1 MSKPQIQDSAPGPL
15 RAASEH
21 YSAVRPFGG
30 SDITRFKVLKGSSVE
45 CKKQPPPSE
54 KGCAFVLSQPCGS
67 PPRLCVGPESHLCSC
82 KRGWGRENRKQ
93 LLPPTSASRQLE
105 VSFCLPPG
113 TAAPGSQRSL
123 PALLGSEL
131 PLSQADLVNPSMP
144 GHLTR
149 NWRAERKPGAPILA
163 RAPRLLCGGP
173 ERTKP
178 QRSAAEPPSARLPVP
193 GSQLPGLRGD
203 AACSDCSPAL
213 RGLPCTF

>member
-1 MSKPQIQDSAPGPL
+1 M
-15 RAASEH
+15 R
-21 YSAVRPFGG
+21 
-30 SDITRFKVLKGSSVE
+30 
-45 CKKQPPPSE
+45 
-54 KGCAFVLSQPCGS
+54 
-67 PPRLCVGPESHLCSC
+67 
-82 KRGWGRENRKQ
+82 RK
-93 LLPPTSASRQLE
+93 LE

-149 NWRAERKPGAPILA
+149 NWRAERKPGVRGREKDRSGAKAPILA